1 MFTRS
6 MRWTYVVF
14 AWLFVA
20 TVVTQFFFAGLFIFG
35 AGPKD
40 LHVGLGYSLF
50 FVAILYTL
58 FALAARLPWRWTGLT
73 ALLILI
79 VLVQPMLATASIP
92 LLAAL
97 HPVNALLIFTLAL
110 YLAVRAR
117 RFIPT
122 SAAASPMPAQPRA
135 IDQVGA

>member
-1 MFTRS
+1 MLTRS
-6 MRWTYVVF
+6 MRWAYVVF

-20 TVVTQFFFAGLFIFG
+20 LVVTQFFFAGLFIFG
-35 AGPKD
+35 AGSKD

-58 FALAARLPWRWTGLT
+58 FALAARLPWRWSGLT
-73 ALLILI
+73 ALLIVL
-79 VLVQPMLATASIP
+79 VLVQPMLATAPIP

-117 RFIPT
+117 QFIPGRM
-122 SAAASPMPAQPRA
+122 SASMTQAREMREASA
-135 IDQVGA
+135 

>member
-6 MRWTYVVF
+6 MRWTYLVF

-20 TVVTQFFFAGLFIFG
+20 LVVTQFFFAGLFLFG
-35 AGPKD
+35 AGSKD
-40 LHVGLGYSLF
+40 LHVGLGYTLF
-50 FVAILYTL
+50 FVAILYL
-58 FALAARLPWRWTGLT
+58 LLAFAARLPWSWSGMT
-73 ALLILI
+73 ALLI
-79 VLVQPMLATASIP
+79 VLVFVQPMLATAPIP

-117 RFIPT
+117 QFLPQR
-122 SAAASPMPAQPRA
+122 AGASGEAEKALSGSRA
-135 IDQVGA
+135 